1 MTTRERLQD
10 WHNVSLA
17 IFFLTFFTRKIP
29 LIPSFVNDLLF
40 IIGLITALIRA
51 IILLIQ
57 ENKHTILYLLIAI
70 ICVSLISITA
80 IKML

>member
-1 MTTRERLQD
+1 MTTWERLQD
-10 WHNVSLA
+10 WRNVSLA

-40 IIGLITALIRA
+40 IIGLITALIQA
-51 IILLIQ
+51 IILLRQ
-57 ENKHTILYLLIAI
+57 ENKHTILYWLIAM
-70 ICVSLISITA
+70 ICISLIGITA